1 MADPRFFAVAGPFSL
16 SYLCEIARAELGG
29 EADPEARFFD
39 VAPLETAGSR
49 EVSFLDNRRYL
60 ESFVRSEAGACV
72 VHPDLAGRAPG
83 GMALLLSGEPYRAYA
98 RIAHAFYP
106 EAVHASDAA
115 DGTMVHATACLG
127 EDCSVEPGAVIGPG
141 AELGRRCRIGAN
153 AVIGPNVVLGDDCRI
168 GPCASLLYCLLGN
181 RVVIHPGV
189 RIGQDGFGFAPGPE
203 GHEKVPQL
211 GRVLIEDDVEIGANT
226 TIDRGSGPDTVIGS
240 GTKID
245 NLVQIAHNVQLGS
258 GCIIV
263 SQVGIS
269 GSTKVGQFVMM
280 GGQAGLT
287 GHLKIGS
294 GARIG
299 AQAGVMRDVEPGATV
314 MGSPSQPIKE
324 YWRQVAMVSGL
335 AKKRKGS

>member
-1 MADPRFFAVAGPFSL
+1 MTDPRFFAAAGPFAL
-16 SYLCEIARAELGG
+16 SRLCEIARAELGG
-29 EADPEARFFD
+29 GVDPEAHFFD
-39 VAPLETAGSR
+39 VAPLDRAGSR

-72 VHPDLAGRAPG
+72 VHRDLAARAPD
-83 GMALLLSGEPYRAYA
+83 GMALLLSTEPYRAYA
-98 RIAHAFYP
+98 RIAQAFYP
-106 EAVHASDAA
+106 DVVPESGIA
-115 DGTMVHATACLG
+115 DGAFVHATARLG
-127 EDCSVEPGAVIGPG
+127 DDCSVEPGAVIGPG
-141 AELGRRCRIGAN
+141 AELGRRCRVGSN
-153 AVIGPNVVLGDDCRI
+153 AVIGPGVVLGDDCRI
-168 GPCASLLYCLLGN
+168 GPCASLLFCLLGN
-181 RVVIHPGV
+181 RVVIHAGV

-203 GHEKVPQL
+203 AHEKVPQL

-269 GSTKVGQFVMM
+269 GSTKVGQLVMM

-299 AQAGVMRDVEPGATV
+299 AQAGVMRDVDPGATV
-314 MGSPSQPIKE
+314 MGSPAQPVKE